1 MPLFFAQNPNISMQQ
16 PEKFRTFGVNNFK
29 KIPQITT
36 YLTEEQVEAIEV
48 VGNVLPFKV
57 NTYVLDELIEW
68 DNVPNDPIY
77 VLTFPQKEMLQEDHF
92 NAVRDALRNEIPK
105 NDLKALVNDIRM
117 ELNPHPA
124 GQMEY
129 NVPMIEDVKLTG
141 IQHKYRETMLFF
153 PNQGQTCHA
162 YCTFCF
168 RWPQF
173 VGIDELRFAM
183 KESELMV
190 KYLKAHPEITDVLF
204 TGGDPMIMK
213 TKALESY
220 ILPILEEVPTV
231 KTIRFGSK
239 ALSYWP
245 YRFTHD
251 RDAEGLL
258 DLFRKISASGRHV
271 AFMAHFNHP
280 QELKTEALRQAVTAI
295 RSTGAQIRT
304 QSPIMRNIN
313 DSSATWA
320 TMWQEQVQLGMI
332 PYYMFLAR
340 DTGAQDYFAV
350 PLVRAWSIFKGA
362 YEQVSGVARTV
373 RGPSMSADPG
383 KVQVIGETE
392 INGEKVLGLR
402 FIQGRDPKWVH
413 KPFFAKYNENAI
425 WLDDLEPAFG
435 EDAFFFESR
444 YKELTSAPIEEVEE
458 LAV

>member
-1 MPLFFAQNPNISMQQ
+1 MEEGRRL
-16 PEKFRTFGVNNFK
+16 KTYGVNNFK
-29 KIPQITT
+29 KIPQVTE
-36 YLTEEQVEAIEV
+36 YLSEELIESIEV

-68 DNVPNDPIY
+68 ENTPNDPIFI
-77 VLTFPQKEMLQEDHF
+77 LTFPQKEMLDEESF
-92 NAVRDALRNEIPK
+92 MAIRDALRNNIPR

-117 ELNPHPA
+117 SLNPHPA

-129 NVPMIEDVKLTG
+129 NVPTIEDYKLTG

-183 KESELMV
+183 KEAELMV

-204 TGGDPMIMK
+204 TGGDPMVMK
-213 TKALESY
+213 TKQLESY
-220 ILPILEEVPTV
+220 ILPILEEVPSV

-239 ALSYWP
+239 ALSYHP

-251 RDAEGLL
+251 RDSEELL
-258 DLFRKISASGRHV
+258 DLFSKITKSGRHL

-280 QELKTEALRQAVTAI
+280 QELKTDVFKTAVEKI
-295 RSTGAQIRT
+295 RATGAQIRT

-313 DSSATWA
+313 DDADAWA
-320 TMWQEQVQLGMI
+320 SMWKKQVNLGMI

-350 PLVRAWSIFKGA
+350 PLVRAHSIFKKA
-362 YEQVSGVARTV
+362 YEQVSGICRTV
-373 RGPSMSADPG
+373 RGPSMSAEPG
-383 KVQVIGETE
+383 KVQIIGETV
-392 INGEKVLGLR
+392 INGEKALGLR
-402 FIQGRDPKWVH
+402 FIQGRKPEWVH
-413 KPFFAKYNENAI
+413 KPFFAKYDEDAI

-435 EDAFFFESR
+435 EENFFFEEE
-444 YKELTSAPIEEVEE
+444 YKQLIEGALQEV
-458 LAV
+458 

>member
-1 MPLFFAQNPNISMQQ
+1 LQKILEKGMQQ
-16 PEKFRTFGVNNFK
+16 TERLKTFGVNNFK
-29 KIPQITT
+29 KIPQVNEF
-36 YLTEEQVEAIEV
+36 LSEEQIEAIEV
-48 VGNVLPFKV
+48 VGNVLPFKI
-57 NTYVLDELIEW
+57 NTYVINELIEW
-68 DNVPNDPIY
+68 ENVPSDPIY
-77 VLTFPQKEMLQEDHF
+77 VLTFPQKEMLSTANF
-92 NAVRDALRNEIPK
+92 NAVRDALRNEMPRAEFK
-105 NDLKALVNDIRM
+105 ELVNEVRM
-117 ELNPHPA
+117 DLNPHPA

-141 IQHKYRETMLFF
+141 VQHKYRETMLFF

-183 KESELMV
+183 KESELMI

-213 TKALESY
+213 TKALEKY

-245 YRFTHD
+245 YRFTTD
-251 RDAEGLL
+251 RDAGELI
-258 DLFRKISASGRHV
+258 DLFKQIVDSGRHV

-280 QELKTEALRQAVTAI
+280 QELKTEALRDAVSAI

-313 DSSATWA
+313 DSSEAWA
-320 TMWQEQVQLGMI
+320 SMWQQQVQLGMI

-350 PLVRAWSIFKGA
+350 PLVKAWNIFKGA
-362 YEQVSGVARTV
+362 YEKVSGVARTV
-373 RGPSMSADPG
+373 RGPSMSAEPG
-383 KVQVIGETE
+383 KIQVLGVTE
-392 INGEKVLGLR
+392 INGEEVLGLR

-413 KPFFAKYNENAI
+413 KPFFAKLDESAV
-425 WLDDLEPAFG
+425 WLDDLKPAFG
-435 EDAFFFESR
+435 ADEFFFEQR
-444 YKELTSAPIEEVEE
+444 YKELTSAKAEAVVEEEEVM
-458 LAV
+458 A